1 MKKENEKSASLR
13 LKFMPIYGA
22 AAGVVG
28 PPFMRTSFPDSP
40 SRNKHILYML
50 VFPMDWTY
58 AAGSSPLFLLVV

>member
-40 SRNKHILYML
+40 SRNKHILYILCFSMKL
-50 VFPMDWTY
+50 TRS
-58 AAGSSPLFLLVV
+58 AAAPRPPPDT

>member
-28 PPFMRTSFPDSP
+28 PPFMRTSFPGSP
-40 SRNKHILYML
+40 SRNKHILYIL
-50 VFPMDWTY
+50 CFPMELTES
-58 AAGSSPLFLLVV
+58 AAAPRPPPAT